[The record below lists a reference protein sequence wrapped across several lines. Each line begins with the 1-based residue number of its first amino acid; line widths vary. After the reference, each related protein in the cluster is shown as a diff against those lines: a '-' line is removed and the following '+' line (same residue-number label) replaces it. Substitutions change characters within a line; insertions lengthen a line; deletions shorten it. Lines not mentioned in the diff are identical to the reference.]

1 MIEKKDGEWE
11 KGRGNKKWEWERVGE
26 KKRERKGET
35 RETERDLMNIHIYI
49 EG

>member
-1 MIEKKDGEWE
+1 MGSERKGEE
-11 KGRGNKKWEWERVGE
+11 IKNGSE